1 MEEKKNDRISSNLL
15 RDTASTASCRRGTMG
30 VPGIA
35 PNDPRWAKYPMAR
48 AGELPKPGKVYKA
61 GSCYHCGTLPDDT
74 AHPPKFCTECGAR
87 FIPVEPQNASD
98 KEEK

>member
-1 MEEKKNDRISSNLL
+1 MNAKSNDHTPGDLMRYAPSH
-15 RDTASTASCRRGTMG
+15 DQQKRGTMG

-48 AGELPKPGKVYKA
+48 AGELPKPGKVYKV